1 MQVLRLRDELEVKVR
16 VISLPVDICVQLV
29 VRGNSALQ
37 GALDVA
43 LAALRDIEEFEESL
57 RNQDVAVVRHRQL
70 LISLWILCMAFLFCN
85 DCFVMTQSF

>member
-1 MQVLRLRDELEVKVR
+1 MTLSGCMQVLRLRDELEVKVR

-29 VRGNSALQ
+29 IRGNSALQ

-57 RNQDVAVVRHRQL
+57 RNQDVAIVRHPQP
-70 LISLWILCMAFLFCN
+70 SHSNPTLCH
-85 DCFVMTQSF
+85 